1 MRKKENQFH
10 YPRSSDKRAQS
21 EIKSQC
27 TKASIKEYI
36 QRKKIYADIRP
47 LTQS

>member
-1 MRKKENQFH
+1 MRKKERQFH
-10 YPRSSDKRAQS
+10 YPRSFDKRAQS

-27 TKASIKEYI
+27 TKEYI

>member
-1 MRKKENQFH
+1 MRKKERQFY

-27 TKASIKEYI
+27 TKEYI
-36 QRKKIYADIRP
+36 QRKKYIYADIRP